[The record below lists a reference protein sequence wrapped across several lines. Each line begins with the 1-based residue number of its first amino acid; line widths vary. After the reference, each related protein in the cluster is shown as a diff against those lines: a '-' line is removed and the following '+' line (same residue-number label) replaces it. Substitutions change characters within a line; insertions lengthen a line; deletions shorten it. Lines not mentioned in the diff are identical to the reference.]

1 MTENDEIVHFGW
13 PRSAP
18 IDKTKSKFLNKLYW
32 KSLEIFTISSMNIYE
47 LYHGISYSKS
57 LRNHTSTA
65 SIRFQD
71 DTLRDFHRTVHQTF
85 ADALWP
91 GDLVRQCSGDEVLSF
106 KMRENCFAIH
116 FQFLE
121 KLRLSISEPV
131 SESVSLYS
139 EHEHRIWKS
148 SWVSS
153 VASLF
158 LSRSLCP
165 SPLSSMGRSEESQA
179 PSKGSSWSLLQ
190 QGTCQNLWSPRSWSF
205 EPQNMEMG
213 TAILQFVLI
222 MYDIVYWK

>member
-1 MTENDEIVHFGW
+1 MTEIAEIVHFGW

-32 KSLEIFTISSMNIYE
+32 KSLEIYTISSMNIYE

-106 KMRENCFAIH
+106 KMRESCFAIH

-139 EHEHRIWKS
+139 MKIEYENPVGCR
-148 SWVSS
+148 
-153 VASLF
+153 ASL
-158 LSRSLCP
+158 LLKSCSLCQ
-165 SPLSSMGRSEESQA
+165 SPLSSMSHSEESK
-179 PSKGSSWSLLQ
+179 SGTFKG
-190 QGTCQNLWSPRSWSF
+190 
-205 EPQNMEMG
+205 
-213 TAILQFVLI
+213 
-222 MYDIVYWK
+222 IVDHCC